1 MSADLVSADFPLSL
15 FFCPGSCVTVCSSA
29 VFFILFFFWPPK
41 KSYTRHPRKG
51 TTPQHPKTMAS
62 DREDGDGDV
71 GGNDEGAGGRAS
83 VSVGPSP
90 SPPGDRPPRRRP
102 PDLRTNYECCGIDV
116 FENDAP
122 KRRVVGRGDD
132 DSPPAAAAAVVVVE
146 DDEVDDD
153 ENNTRRSGVP
163 LARRAVR
170 DCRAKEEEEELP
182 IDPSRLFG
190 AGDDAAGSSSGIIAS
205 IS

>member
-1 MSADLVSADFPLSL
+1 MPASSSFA
-15 FFCPGSCVTVCSSA
+15 GS
-29 VFFILFFFWPPK
+29 P
-41 KSYTRHPRKG
+41 
-51 TTPQHPKTMAS
+51 
-62 DREDGDGDV
+62 
-71 GGNDEGAGGRAS
+71 
-83 VSVGPSP
+83 
-90 SPPGDRPPRRRP
+90 
-102 PDLRTNYECCGIDV
+102 YECCGIDV

-132 DSPPAAAAAVVVVE
+132 DSRPAAAAAVVVVE

-170 DCRAKEEEEELP
+170 DCRAKEEEEEEEEEEELP

-190 AGDDAAGSSSGIIAS
+190 AGDDAAGSSSGSIAS
-205 IS
+205 ILSAVTREGCID